1 MIHRVGIAAFLI
13 SLSLPAAAMA
23 QTTPYGKQVISRWTA
38 SDRCTRAA
46 QKAFPDYT
54 ADAIAKRDN
63 ALKRC
68 LAGQSLPPRA
78 AELPEAAPK
87 P

>member
-1 MIHRVGIAAFLI
+1 MIHRIGIAALLV
-13 SLSLPAAAMA
+13 SLSLPTAVTA
-23 QTTPYGKQVISRWTA
+23 QTANGKGVISRWLA

-54 ADAIAKRDN
+54 ADAMAKRDD

-68 LAGQSLPPRA
+68 LANQSLPPRA
-78 AELPEAAPK
+78 PELPESAPK

>member
-1 MIHRVGIAAFLI
+1 MIHRVGIATFLI
-13 SLSLPAAAMA
+13 SLSLPAVAMA
-23 QTTPYGKQVISRWTA
+23 QTAYGKQVIGRWTA

-54 ADAIAKRDN
+54 ADAMAKRDD

-68 LAGQSLPPRA
+68 LANQSLPPRA
-78 AELPEAAPK
+78 AELPESAPK